1 MKNYRK
7 TYLQAAELIASG
19 KETCCC
25 HAICTAQ
32 NARSRERKEENL
44 LLAEYLKPKSI
55 KDQSS
60 VWWYS
65 CSREDDKNARI
76 FALLLMAEICK

>member
-7 TYLQAAELIASG
+7 TYLQAAALIASD

-32 NARSRERKEENL
+32 NAKPYERKDENL

-55 KDQSS
+55 KHQSEI
-60 VWWYS
+60 WWDSGSY
-65 CSREDDKNARI
+65 EDDKNARI